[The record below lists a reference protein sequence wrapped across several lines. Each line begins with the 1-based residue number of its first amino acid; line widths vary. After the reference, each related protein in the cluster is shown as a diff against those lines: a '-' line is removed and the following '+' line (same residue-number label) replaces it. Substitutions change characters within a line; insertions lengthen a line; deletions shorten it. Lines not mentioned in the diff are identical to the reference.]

1 MVPFIALQLD
11 RRSRVPLQRQ
21 LYDEIRTAILS
32 GRLAPGA
39 RVPATRVLAS
49 DTGTSRNTVSG
60 AFDQLLS
67 EGYLEGK
74 VGSGTYV
81 ARMLPEDLLRVTRQ
95 PGPSRPVVARAC
107 LSRRGRMLGG
117 IPASLRSREIATE
130 QAFRTGLP
138 AFDEFPRALWARLG
152 ARLLRHA
159 PSAVLTYGDPAGYR
173 PLRRAIAEYLRAARG
188 VNCSAEQVIVTAG
201 SQQALDLA
209 ARLLLDPGDAAWVE
223 DPGYLGARG
232 RPQSRGRPL
241 DSGAG

>member
-74 VGSGTYV
+74 VGSGT
-81 ARMLPEDLLRVTRQ
+81 
-95 PGPSRPVVARAC
+95 
-107 LSRRGRMLGG
+107 
-117 IPASLRSREIATE
+117 
-130 QAFRTGLP
+130 
-138 AFDEFPRALWARLG
+138 
-152 ARLLRHA
+152 
-159 PSAVLTYGDPAGYR
+159 
-173 PLRRAIAEYLRAARG
+173 
-188 VNCSAEQVIVTAG
+188 
-201 SQQALDLA
+201 
-209 ARLLLDPGDAAWVE
+209 
-223 DPGYLGARG
+223 
-232 RPQSRGRPL
+232 
-241 DSGAG
+241 